1 VADPR
6 SGRRAFL
13 AGLASAAAGL
23 CGCRRR
29 VLPVTPPPPPEDDP
43 GPDASTA
50 ARLLEPGH
58 PEEVMPP
65 AAAPR
70 EDMLSGISRVKA
82 PEAELIVAS
91 GKDPAAMVRLAVE
104 AIGGIRHFVARG
116 SRVVLS
122 PNFAWSRPVRAGITT
137 NPAVVRE
144 VIRLC
149 EEAGARE
156 VVCVDY
162 TTDATPRAFRVN
174 GAFEALQG
182 TRARLLSPASAEQHV
197 RIGDF
202 DRGKLHAGRLR
213 WQAVAQE
220 LLRCDVLISLPVFKH
235 HREVRVTGAVKKLMG
250 CVWRR
255 AAYHKVDLHG
265 CIAEL
270 GSILRPTLVVTDATR
285 LLCSNGP
292 EGPGKVC
299 VPDQVL
305 VSTDP
310 VLADAFACRHV
321 GVEPRRVRYLREAQR
336 LGVGSMELSKKRIE
350 YVTARRRG

>member
-1 VADPR
+1 VG
-6 SGRRAFL
+6 SCGRREFL
-13 AGLASAAAGL
+13 AGLAAAATTAAT
-23 CGCRRR
+23 GCRRR
-29 VLPVTPPPPPEDDP
+29 ILPVEPPPPEEP
-43 GPDASTA
+43 PSPDASSS
-50 ARLLEPGH
+50 RLLEPDH

-65 AAAPR
+65 VAAPR
-70 EDMLSGISRVKA
+70 EDMLNGISRVKA

-122 PNFAWSRPVRAGITT
+122 PNFAWSRPVGAGITT
-137 NPAVVRE
+137 NPIVVRE

-156 VVCVDY
+156 VACVDY
-162 TTDATPRAFRVN
+162 ATDATPRAFRIN
-174 GAFEALQG
+174 GAYEALQG
-182 TRARLLSPASAEQHV
+182 TRARLLSPASAEQYV

-202 DRGKLHAGRLR
+202 ERGKLHAGRLR
-213 WQAVAQE
+213 WQAVPQE

-235 HREVRVTGAVKKLMG
+235 HREVRITGAVKKLMG

-270 GSILRPTLVVTDATR
+270 GSVLRPTLVVTDATR
-285 LLCSNGP
+285 LLCENGP
-292 EGPGKVC
+292 EGPGKLC
-299 VPDQVL
+299 IQDQVL
-305 VSTDP
+305 VSTDS

-321 GVEPRRVRYLREAQR
+321 NVEPHRVRYLREAER

-350 YVTARRRG
+350 YVTAKG